1 LLLTKKGDK
10 RTKPLRPPVR
20 PLHRLVIGAQHT
32 LKHLDS
38 CPIMVVIDGPVRK
51 AGHAGAPAIGTYCE
65 RGQLA
70 IQLWCAVFGEV
81 NELVSCSSI
90 CRLVLPFSQ
99 ETRAAA
105 QISRQ

>member
-1 LLLTKKGDK
+1 M
-10 RTKPLRPPVR
+10 R
-20 PLHRLVIGAQHT
+20 PLCRLKTGTPHT
-32 LKHLDS
+32 VRHLDF

-51 AGHAGAPAIGTYCE
+51 AGHAGATAIGTYCE

-70 IQLWCAVFGEV
+70 IPLWCAVFGEV

-90 CRLVLPFSQ
+90 CRLALPFSQ